1 MYQTDSK
8 CIFQGGGCSEGGEIS
23 NAYGTGDELRAKF
36 NELSEICET
45 PLQEYKLNKTDIYGK
60 PSYQTVYLHNPGNG
74 KQMLNPI
81 LTNLMINF
89 ALIVQN
95 FIKLNNISQ
104 QKIPQGFAKG
114 DLIFL

>member
-45 PLQEYKLNKTDIYGK
+45 PLQEYKLYTGK
-60 PSYQTVYLHNPGNG
+60 DSKNNPSYQTVYLRHPGNR
-74 KQMLNPI
+74 K
-81 LTNLMINF
+81 TNVKSNTDKFNDKLCSHC
-89 ALIVQN
+89 AKLYK
-95 FIKLNNISQ
+95 IK
-104 QKIPQGFAKG
+104 
-114 DLIFL
+114 

>member
-45 PLQEYKLNKTDIYGK
+45 PLHEYKLNKTDIYGK
-60 PSYQTVYLHNPGNG
+60 PSYQTVYLRHPGNR
-74 KQMLNPI
+74 K
-81 LTNLMINF
+81 TNVKSNTDKFNDKLCSHC
-89 ALIVQN
+89 AKLYK
-95 FIKLNNISQ
+95 IK
-104 QKIPQGFAKG
+104 
-114 DLIFL
+114 